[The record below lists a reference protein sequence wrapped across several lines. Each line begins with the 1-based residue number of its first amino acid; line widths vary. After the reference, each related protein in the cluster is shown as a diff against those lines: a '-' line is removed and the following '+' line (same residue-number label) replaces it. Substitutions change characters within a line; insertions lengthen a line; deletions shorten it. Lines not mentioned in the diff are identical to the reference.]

1 MRIIINWLTPNKTPH
16 NQIFNI
22 TEGIFGHSVGTEVL
36 SHCLSH
42 FFGSQT
48 HIFRQCINNYFL
60 RKLTEGYV
68 WLSMLS

>member
-48 HIFRQCINNYFL
+48 HIFQQCIKIIFSENLQKGMFD
-60 RKLTEGYV
+60 
-68 WLSMLS
+68 